1 MLLLITSKGHKLIE
15 LNVVHNYPFHFKIK
29 TVEKAVDYVVIFVV
43 VVLFFFLRYFC
54 VMSLSSTIKA

>member
-1 MLLLITSKGHKLIE
+1 M
-15 LNVVHNYPFHFKIK
+15 VHNYPFHFKIK